1 MKYKYEYE
9 IKYQEVDFNRRL
21 RLYVLENY
29 LLETAGRVADE
40 LGFGIKYL
48 YPEGLTWI
56 LTRLSVEMTYFPTH
70 GETMV
75 FETWI
80 EQNAHMISTRNF
92 RLYLKQA
99 DGELRLIG
107 ICKSQWAVLSLDKR
121 EIVNV
126 FDRDVFTS
134 NVDGEVL
141 EMARPARIMPIA
153 EPTGVVPHIVQYS
166 DVDYNRH
173 CNSCKYLETMLN
185 AYRPDWA
192 GKNVR
197 LDINYQREVKMGLP
211 LNTHYLIMQDGVEY
225 IQKNEAGENACT
237 AKITINLPTPSKGG
251 A

>member
-1 MKYKYEYE
+1 
-9 IKYQEVDFNRRL
+9 
-21 RLYVLENY
+21 
-29 LLETAGRVADE
+29 
-40 LGFGIKYL
+40 
-48 YPEGLTWI
+48 
-56 LTRLSVEMTYFPTH
+56 MTYFPTH

-134 NVDGEVL
+134 NVDGEIL

-237 AKITINLPTPSKGG
+237 AKITIDLPTPSKGG